1 MEGRMQL
8 LGSLTSPYV
17 RLVRVLLLEKGLADE
32 VELVLTNPMADSPE
46 LRAANP
52 LGKVPALVNTPVGT
66 LFDSRLICEF
76 LDAWHPHPGLL
87 PSHGAERWNCLKRLV
102 LALGLMDAAVAMVF
116 ERARPEANQ
125 STLWLQRWDTA
136 IDAALAQMDTHDLD
150 PAATDLGRIC
160 TAVALGYLDFRHP
173 NKPWRDQHPALGAWA
188 DTWLARPSMQATRPP
203 KDA

>member
-1 MEGRMQL
+1 MQL

-17 RLVRVLLLEKGLADE
+17 RLVRVLLAEKGLADE

-76 LDAWHPHPGLL
+76 LDAWHPHPSLI
-87 PSHGAERWNCLKRLV
+87 PSHGSERWDCLQRVV
-102 LALGLMDAAVAMVF
+102 LAQGLMDAAVATVF
-116 ERARPEANQ
+116 ERGRPEANQ
-125 STLWLQRWDTA
+125 SPLWLQRWDTA
-136 IDAALAQMDTHDLD
+136 MDAALQQISQQDLD
-150 PAATDLGRIC
+150 PAATDLGRAT

-173 NKPWRDQHPALGAWA
+173 HKLWRDHYPALAAWA
-188 DTWLARPSMQATRPP
+188 DTWMARPSMQTTQPP

>member
-1 MEGRMQL
+1 MQL

-17 RLVRVLLLEKGLADE
+17 RLVRVLLAEKGLADE
-32 VELVLTNPMADSPE
+32 VELVLTNPLADSPE

-87 PSHGAERWNCLKRLV
+87 PSHGAERWDCLQRV
-102 LALGLMDAAVAMVF
+102 ILAQGLMDAAVATVF
-116 ERARPEANQ
+116 ERGRPEANQ
-125 STLWLQRWDTA
+125 SSLWLQRWDTA
-136 IDAALAQMDTHDLD
+136 MDAALEQISRQDLD
-150 PAATDLGRIC
+150 PAVTDLGRIC

-173 NKPWRDQHPALGAWA
+173 SKAWRNQYPALAAWA
-188 DTWLARPSMQATRPP
+188 DNWASRPSMQATQPP